1 VQYRGNISEYYAAG
15 GRLAEQV
22 NADRTAGL
30 VQDVRECTGV
40 RCSVMTAQEL
50 VAGEIADEAFFEQ
63 RGRP

>member
-1 VQYRGNISEYYAAG
+1 MRT
-15 GRLAEQV
+15 RLPAWYKMSGS
-22 NADRTAGL
+22 ALAW
-30 VQDVRECTGV
+30 